1 MIVVLPRDPVEWSA
15 NVSPVSVAVVG
26 VAGVTTGPVELS
38 LVNAILKGKNDQ
50 LSLVNNF

>member
-1 MIVVLPRDPVEWSA
+1 MIVVLPGDPVEWSS

-26 VAGVTTGPVELS
+26 VAGVTTGPAELS
-38 LVNAILKGKNDQ
+38 LVNAILKEKNDQ